1 MSSIID
7 KIARYNGPMPL
18 IWTRDGAPMSE
29 PLITLDEQD
38 DHIDHVDGLNTTLY
52 PHQRT
57 SLKALI
63 DMENTRTIN
72 LQSKMI
78 INGVNTL
85 NAGSTCTYNE
95 AVFSDPV
102 GSGKTIVM
110 LALIIANKTPRR
122 IAEIREYNTPPPHV
136 FTSYIRIKHCVI
148 ARPTVIFVSRAILN
162 QWVAAIKQ
170 FTKLTYLL
178 VNNTYALRRLCL
190 IAKTKELNNF
200 DIILIKNGTVSDQT
214 KGIKAKGIYNQI
226 AELGICW
233 NRVVLDDYTNI
244 TMDHYSQPVRGVFT
258 WYMAATRIYSRR
270 RPNRLD
276 VGYIGAFAEYFKLS
290 RLSHPVIKSNEFLF
304 GMLNV
309 RSSPDYI
316 KESIA
321 MPHIKFWV
329 IRVTNPNDR
338 YIAMISAI
346 SGDRASAIGE
356 MLSGD
361 AIGEAAKAA
370 GIEADSVADIFGKL
384 LDRQYS
390 TYRFA
395 GDLLAYIE
403 HLKAEHVTRK
413 PLTEWTPAD
422 SVREP
427 TREHPDAHLKPLYGK
442 KELLEFKPVDFEYAN
457 INNLL
462 DTVYAEYTEIKKNVG
477 KAIDRVKSNIDNN
490 ECIICYELLSKRGD
504 SFITKCCN
512 AMFCGTCGFT
522 AQRINMTNRLTGV
535 CSNCR
540 APIKIEDLIYVA
552 SIEMLNKVKAEEFDD
567 NEPQEL
573 PLVQQ
578 HITHDKK
585 SKFDHIIDI
594 IKSNG
599 NFSPTCAERAI
610 VQLPNIMNG
619 AQYMPEKPARK
630 VLIFANYG
638 ETLQKAMAKL
648 QEEKILFF
656 HLHGTA
662 SEITATAAKFTAAD
676 GPCALVIN
684 STKHCAGLNLQTATD
699 LIFTHC
705 ILDSNIESQV
715 AGRGHRIG
723 RTSPLNIWYLTYKTE
738 YDNLCANRNMRM
750 PSMDEL
756 AMETAPLSELLID
769 QLNGQPTNKT
779 ASKPATHT
787 RIQPNIK
794 PATHTRPASKPH
806 ESSDDLLDDLLDE
819 SLDESLDD

>member
-1 MSSIID
+1 
-7 KIARYNGPMPL
+7 MPL

-29 PLITLDEQD
+29 PLITLDAKD
-38 DHIDHVDGLNTTLY
+38 DHLDHVEGLNTTLY

-63 DMENTRTIN
+63 DMENTRIIN

-78 INGVNTL
+78 INGVNML
-85 NAGSTCTYNE
+85 NTGSTCTYNE

-122 IAEIREYNTPPPHV
+122 IAEIREYNTPPHA
-136 FTSYIRIKHCVI
+136 FTSYIRIKHGFI

-162 QWVAAIKQ
+162 QWIAAIKQ
-170 FTKLTYLL
+170 FTKLTYLT
-178 VNNTYALRRLCL
+178 VDNAYALRRLCL
-190 IAKTKELNNF
+190 IAKTKEINNF

-214 KGIKAKGIYNQI
+214 KGIKSKGIYNQI

-244 TMDHYSQPVRGVFT
+244 TMDHYSLPVRGVFT

-270 RPNRLD
+270 RPNRMD
-276 VGYIGAFAEYFKLS
+276 FGYIGAFAEYFKLS

-346 SGDRASAIGE
+346 SGERASAIGE

-403 HLKAEHVTRK
+403 HLKSERATRK
-413 PLTEWTPAD
+413 PLSEWTSAD

-427 TREHPDAHLKPLYGK
+427 TAEHPDAHLKPLYGK
-442 KELLEFKPVDFEYAN
+442 KDLLEFKPVDFEYAN
-457 INNLL
+457 IDNLL
-462 DTVYAEYTEIKKNVG
+462 DAVYAEYTEIKKNVG

-540 APIKIEDLIYVA
+540 ASIKIEDLIYVA
-552 SIEMLNKVKAEEFDD
+552 NIEMLNKVKAEEFDD

-573 PLVQQ
+573 PLVHQ
-578 HITHDKK
+578 HIANDKK

-599 NFSPTCAERAI
+599 NFSPTCAERVT
-610 VQLPNIMNG
+610 VQLPNVMNG

-638 ETLQKAMAKL
+638 ETLHKAMAKL
-648 QEEKILFF
+648 EEEKILFF
-656 HLHGTA
+656 HLHGTTA
-662 SEITATAAKFTAAD
+662 EITATAAKFTAAA

-684 STKHCAGLNLQTATD
+684 STEHCAGLNLQTATD

-738 YDNLCANRNMRM
+738 YDNLCTNRHMRT
-750 PSMDEL
+750 PSTDEL
-756 AMETAPLSELLID
+756 AMEATPLSELLID
-769 QLNGQPTNKT
+769 QLDGQ
-779 ASKPATHT
+779 PATH
-787 RIQPNIK
+787 K
-794 PATHTRPASKPH
+794 AASKTTNKAANKTH
-806 ESSDDLLDDLLDE
+806 EPSSESDELLDD
-819 SLDESLDD
+819 

>member
-1 MSSIID
+1 MSSIIS
-7 KIARYNGPMPL
+7 KIAQYNGSMPL
-18 IWTRDGAPMSE
+18 IWTRDGAPMGE
-29 PLITLDEQD
+29 PLITLDSRD
-38 DHIDHVDGLNTTLY
+38 DHMDHVEGLNTTLY

-110 LALIIANKTPRR
+110 LALIIANKSPRR
-122 IAEIREYNTPPPHV
+122 IAEIREYNTPPPHM
-136 FTSYIRIKHCVI
+136 FTSYIRIKHGVI

-170 FTKLTYLL
+170 FTKLTYLT
-178 VNNTYALRRLCL
+178 VDNAYALRRLCL

-214 KGIKAKGIYNQI
+214 KGIKSKGIYNQI
-226 AELGICW
+226 AELDICW

-244 TMDHYSQPVRGVFT
+244 TMENISQPVRGVFT
-258 WYMAATRIYSRR
+258 WYMAATRNFSRR

-276 VGYIGAFAEYFKLS
+276 IGYLGAFADYFKLS
-290 RLSHPVIKSNEFLF
+290 RLNHASIKSNEFLF

-309 RSSPDYI
+309 RSAPEYI
-316 KESIA
+316 QESIA

-346 SGDRASAIGE
+346 SGERASAIGE

-403 HLKAEHVTRK
+403 HLKAEHATRK
-413 PLTEWTPAD
+413 PLSQWTPAD

-427 TREHPDAHLKPLYGK
+427 TKEHPDAHLKPLYGK
-442 KELLEFKPVDFEYAN
+442 KDLLEFKPVDFDYAN
-457 INNLL
+457 IDNLL

-522 AQRINMTNRLTGV
+522 AQRINMTNRLTGI

-578 HITHDKK
+578 ITHDKK

-599 NFSPTCAERAI
+599 NFSPTCAERVTI
-610 VQLPNIMNG
+610 QLPNVMNG

-648 QEEKILFF
+648 QEEKIVFF
-656 HLHGTA
+656 HLHGTTA
-662 SEITATAAKFTAAD
+662 EITATAAKFTAAD

-684 STKHCAGLNLQTATD
+684 STEHCAGLNLQTATD

-750 PSMDEL
+750 PSMNEL
-756 AMETAPLSELLID
+756 AMEAAPLSDLLID
-769 QLNGQPTNKT
+769 QLDGQTTSKAAT
-779 ASKPATHT
+779 SKPAS
-787 RIQPNIK
+787 Q
-794 PATHTRPASKPH
+794 AASKMQESLDVSSD
-806 ESSDDLLDDLLDE
+806 ESS
-819 SLDESLDD
+819 DESLDD